1 LYRKH
6 VQVRFGMWMGAVM
19 PQFTPWDEIFHTRS
33 GSALRKQQQQQQ
45 HTSSSSSSGRQQQ
58 QQGGAVDWDAF
69 ASAGAAAG
77 AAVHL
82 RRLSHPLLLA
92 DYLEQR
98 QQLERLARMQSGYS
112 AGSSSSESGS
122 SSSSSSSS
130 GGRKISNRM
139 LGTRKEVLYK

>member
-1 LYRKH
+1 
-6 VQVRFGMWMGAVM
+6 MWMGAVM

-45 HTSSSSSSGRQQQ
+45 HAGNSSSGRQQQ
-58 QQGGAVDWDAF
+58 QQQGTPVDWDAF

-112 AGSSSSESGS
+112 AGNSSSSSEAG
-122 SSSSSSSS
+122 SSSSS
-130 GGRKISNRM
+130 GGKKISNRM

>member
-1 LYRKH
+1 
-6 VQVRFGMWMGAVM
+6 MWMGAVM
-19 PQFTPWDEIFHTRS
+19 PQFTPWDELFHTRS

-45 HTSSSSSSGRQQQ
+45 QQQQPSSSGRQQQ
-58 QQGGAVDWDAF
+58 QGDAMDWDAF

-112 AGSSSSESGS
+112 AGSSSSSSEAGS

-130 GGRKISNRM
+130 RKISNRM